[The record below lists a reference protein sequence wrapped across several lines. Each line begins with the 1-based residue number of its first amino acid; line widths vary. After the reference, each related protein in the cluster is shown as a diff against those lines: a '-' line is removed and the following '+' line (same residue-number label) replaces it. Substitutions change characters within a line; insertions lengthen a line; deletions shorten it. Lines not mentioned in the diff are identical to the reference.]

1 MSQTQNKLNSLAD
14 KYVILEKEHLAYLE
28 RERNMF
34 GDNDKFKALLVTLEE
49 ENKVIRGHAAKYE
62 Q

>member
-1 MSQTQNKLNSLAD
+1 
-14 KYVILEKEHLAYLE
+14 
-28 RERNMF
+28 MF